1 MSCVCR
7 WSRGPPR
14 LKLFTF
20 LRSKCQVVL
29 LEVEC
34 RGSTV
39 PHPLER
45 GSKLE
50 IRLLWPPCFPGTH
63 IVEACQRQLKLWI
76 RVISIPGCKHL
87 PLFFPFV
94 SLSGEKNHEW
104 RKSTGPWIFSQI
116 VMRKESFSPFFTNAA
131 TYTDYYRSSLAGGLV
146 GRE

>member
-1 MSCVCR
+1 MSVQIKMDIIGISINCLWSLISIHARNISISYVCR

-34 RGSTV
+34 RVSNV

-50 IRLLWPPCFPGTH
+50 IRLL
-63 IVEACQRQLKLWI
+63 
-76 RVISIPGCKHL
+76 
-87 PLFFPFV
+87 
-94 SLSGEKNHEW
+94 
-104 RKSTGPWIFSQI
+104 
-116 VMRKESFSPFFTNAA
+116 
-131 TYTDYYRSSLAGGLV
+131 
-146 GRE
+146 